1 MAPEEG
7 LIEIALASSPESEYD
22 KTFGLFI
29 VVPEAIPIDVLFSLT
44 INELGEVIR
53 MSGITI
59 FVESVPFPPHAFKNK
74 VSGTRIHNDIGV
86 GNVARAHEDW
96 ASWPQKLSSAVL

>member
-22 KTFGLFI
+22 KMFVLFI

-74 VSGTRIHNDIGV
+74 VHKKRYKLILFFIAISFRII
-86 GNVARAHEDW
+86 
-96 ASWPQKLSSAVL
+96 QI